1 MSNVCVAHRGWSGD
15 APENTLAAMELALS
29 VPYVEWI
36 ELDVQLSQDEVPVV
50 IHDYSLGR
58 TTNGRGE
65 VRETPF
71 EELRKLDAGSWF
83 SPKYAGERVPS
94 LEEVLQLV
102 KGRCKLNIELKTTG
116 SMYPKL
122 AERVFELV
130 RQYDMEQEVVYTSFD
145 IGTLRQMKELA
156 PSSTIGL
163 IIDGKPERQLLNE
176 LGSSFLSIGYWK
188 LTPEYAA
195 DMIENGIRVM
205 AWTIDDPAH
214 IKQVASMH
222 PDIMI
227 CTNFPNR
234 WKDTLDLT

>member
-15 APENTLAAMELALS
+15 APENTLAAMKLALS
-29 VPYVEWI
+29 VPYVNWI
-36 ELDVQLSQDEVPVV
+36 ELDVQLSKDEVPVV
-50 IHDYSLGR
+50 IHDYTLGR
-58 TTNGRGE
+58 TTNGQGE

-83 SPKYAGERVPS
+83 SSQYAGEPIPS

-102 KGRCKLNIELKTTG
+102 KGRCKLNIELKTSG
-116 SMYPKL
+116 DMYPKL
-122 AERVFELV
+122 AERVLELV
-130 RQYDMEQEVVYTSFD
+130 LQYGMEQEVVFTSFD
-145 IGTLRQMKELA
+145 NGTLRRMKELA
-156 PSSTIGL
+156 PKLPTGL
-163 IIDGKPERQLLNE
+163 IIDGRPEIQLLNE
-176 LGSSFLSIGYWK
+176 LGTSFLSIGYWK

-195 DMIENGIRVM
+195 EMIENGIRVM

-234 WKDTLDLT
+234 WKDTLDPT